1 MLLIIINIA
10 IAIAIAIAI
19 TITIT
24 ITIVTVVIVIV
35 IIVII
40 FSIIIS
46 VSINIISISIITIIM
61 IRWKKNVQRPLGN
74 NCSAIEAIFE
84 AMIAV
89 MAEWSVRPYGNH
101 SPPDCSDHCDD
112 SSWWIHH
119 DVAQRFVCSRF
130 SQALLDIFL
139 FWSDRGDHLEIGSH

>member
-1 MLLIIINIA
+1 MLLIIIIIIIINI
-10 IAIAIAIAI
+10 IIIII
-19 TITIT
+19 II
-24 ITIVTVVIVIV
+24 IVTVVIV

-101 SPPDCSDHCDD
+101 TPPDCSDHWDD

-130 SQALLDIFL
+130 SQALSDIFL
-139 FWSDRGDHLEIGSH
+139 FWSDRGDHLEVGSH